1 VRVAFGI
8 LALAVAAAV
17 PLVTANTYYLF
28 VAMLIGITIVVTTGL
43 NVLAGSSGQVSLGQA
58 GFYALGAYTGAILAT
73 RLGVGF
79 WTALPAAALL
89 GAAVGVVLG
98 LASLRVSG
106 PYLAMVTI
114 AFGIIVEHGLIEWDA
129 LTLGFGGIANIPRP
143 RLGTMGLTLAG
154 YYYVVLVA
162 ALASLLLARNLQRS
176 RWGRA
181 LVAVR
186 ESDIAAESIGLNAYW
201 VRTVAFTLG
210 AAFAGAGGCLYASLA
225 GFVSPDSFTMQA
237 SIVFLLVILFG
248 GLGHVLGPVVGALVL
263 IILPELLHRF
273 SDYRL
278 VIYGLLLLG
287 SIYFL
292 PNGVVGVF
300 RRAYARSGAARGAVG
315 PSGPGAQKGE
325 PGGSP
330 FLRKRPVGPTAP
342 RAASERARV
351 VAENVDMRFG
361 GIGALQG
368 VELTLDAGTVHGLI
382 GPNGAGKTTL
392 LNVLSGF
399 YRPTSGHIRLGE
411 TDITG
416 YSPHRIARVG
426 IARTFQTTQLFG
438 AMSVVENV
446 QVGLAGADSGWVL
459 GALTGLPATR
469 FGESRL
475 RTEAL
480 ALLGFV
486 GYTGDPDE
494 IAANLPFGVKR
505 IVEIARALARNP
517 VALLLDEPA
526 AGLSQEEI
534 ARLAT
539 LIAKIRDGG
548 TGILLVGHHMDLVMG
563 VSDVVTVL
571 NYGRRIA
578 HGPPS
583 VVQRDPAVVEA
594 YLGSSSGDGRST
606 DGERRGARGEW
617 RTRGREAASQSESE
631 SRPPGAPRPSSDH
644 RPAPREVLLDARGLS
659 VAYGR
664 MEVVHDVA
672 LEVGRGEVVVVI
684 GANGAGKT
692 TTLKA
697 LAGLVPKRGVVR
709 FGGDDVHARP
719 PHWMARHGVALV
731 PEGRM
736 VFADQTVLD
745 NLRLGAYGRH
755 DRGVGADIAAQ
766 LDRFPIL
773 RERQR
778 QPAGTLSGGEQQMLA
793 IARALMARPR
803 LLLLDEPSLGLAPRL
818 VTEVFAALARL
829 RDEGLTLLLV
839 EQMAEAALEIADR
852 GYVLEQG
859 RIVLSGTADSLRR
872 DERVAR
878 AYLGARHGG

>member
-1 VRVAFGI
+1 MRIAAGV
-8 LALAVAAAV
+8 LAIAVAAGV
-17 PLVTANTYYLF
+17 PLVTSNTYYLF
-28 VAMLIGITIVVTTGL
+28 VAMLIFITIVVTTGL

-73 RLGVGF
+73 RLGLGF

-129 LTLGFGGIANIPRP
+129 LTQGFGGIANIPRP
-143 RLGTMGLTLAG
+143 RLGTTGLTLGG
-154 YYYVVLVA
+154 YYYVVLLA
-162 ALASLLLARNLQRS
+162 ALVSLLLARNLQRS

-186 ESDIAAESIGLNAYW
+186 ESDVAAESIGLNAYW

-248 GLGHVLGPVVGALVL
+248 GLGHVLGPVVGSLVL
-263 IILPELLHRF
+263 IILPEVLHRF

-300 RRAYARSGAARGAVG
+300 RRAYARRGVAPGAVG
-315 PSGPGAQKGE
+315 SSGLGAQKGE
-325 PGGSP
+325 PPGSP
-330 FLRKRPVGPTAP
+330 FLRN
-342 RAASERARV
+342 RV

-368 VELTLDAGTVHGLI
+368 VELVLEPGSVHGLI

-399 YRPTSGHIRLGE
+399 YRPTSGRIRLGD
-411 TDITG
+411 THITG
-416 YSPHRIARVG
+416 YSPHRIARAG

-446 QVGLAGADSGWVL
+446 QVGLAGADSGWVV
-459 GALTGLPATR
+459 GALSGLPAAR
-469 FGESRL
+469 FGEARL
-475 RTEAL
+475 RAEAVS
-480 ALLGFV
+480 LLEFV

-505 IVEIARALARNP
+505 IVEIARALARQP
-517 VALLLDEPA
+517 IALLLDEPA

-534 ARLAT
+534 ERLAA
-539 LIAKIRDGG
+539 LIAKIRDSG

-583 VVQRDPAVVEA
+583 EIQRDPAVIEA
-594 YLGSSSGDGRST
+594 YLGSSSGEHRNDEGRVAPT
-606 DGERRGARGEW
+606 ERVPRHSDARPVP
-617 RTRGREAASQSESE
+617 SE
-631 SRPPGAPRPSSDH
+631 GILA
-644 RPAPREVLLDARGLS
+644 VRGLS

-664 MEVVHDVA
+664 MEVVHEVA
-672 LEVGRGEVVVVI
+672 LEVGLGEVVVVI

-697 LAGLVPKRGVVR
+697 LAGLVAKRGVVR
-709 FGGDDVHARP
+709 FGGEDVHARP

-745 NLRLGAYGRH
+745 NLRLGAYGRR
-755 DRGVGADIAAQ
+755 DRDVGADISAQ

-839 EQMAEAALEIADR
+839 EQMADAALEIADR

-859 RIVLSGTADSLRR
+859 RIVLSGTAASLRR